1 MDFGFTEEQNLL
13 REQVRRFLDN
23 RAPLAEV
30 RKWMRSEQGHSPDL
44 WREMADLGWVGLIV
58 PESYGGVGLGF
69 LDLTVVLEEM
79 GRSLFPSPLI
89 SNTLT
94 QSILLAAGSEDLKR
108 RWLPSL
114 ADGTKCGA
122 IAIVDESDCLDTAGV
137 TLDGEP
143 IDENLVL
150 NGVKALVHD
159 APSADLLVVGF
170 RAAGD
175 IWLALIDVTRD
186 GVKVT
191 PVTGM
196 DETKRAGRVS
206 FDSVEIEPGDLL
218 AEVPITDALLAR
230 LFDFGAIAVTAEA
243 IGAAESALEL
253 TNAYAK
259 ERVQFGAPI
268 GRYQGVKHRLAEMYV
283 DIESIRSLLY
293 YAAWTADESPQELAR
308 STSLAKAYASDAF
321 ARIGIDG
328 VQLHGAIGFTAEYDI
343 QLYLKRSKWTRPV
356 FGDSDFHYERVAEL
370 GEA

>member
-13 REQVRRFLDN
+13 REQVRRFLDD
-23 RAPLAEV
+23 RAALTEV
-30 RKWMRSEQGHSPDL
+30 RKWMKSEPGHSPDL
-44 WREMADLGWVGLIV
+44 WREMAELGWVGLSV
-58 PESYGGVGLGF
+58 PESYGGVGLGI

-94 QSILLAAGSEDLKR
+94 QKILLAAGSEDLKR

-122 IAIVDESDCLDTAGV
+122 LAILDENDCLDTTGV
-137 TLDGEP
+137 TLVAQPRED
-143 IDENLVL
+143 NWLL
-150 NGVKALVHD
+150 NGSKSLVQD
-159 APSADLLVVGF
+159 APSADLLVVAF
-170 RAAGD
+170 RAAGNVE
-175 IWLALIDVTRD
+175 LAAVDATRD
-186 GVKVT
+186 GVQVT
-191 PVTGM
+191 PVVGM

-206 FDSVEIEPGDLL
+206 FDSVEIGPGDLL
-218 AEVPITDALLAR
+218 REVPITDELLAR
-230 LFDFGAIAVTAEA
+230 LFDLGAIAVTAEA
-243 IGAAESALEL
+243 VGAAQSALDL
-253 TNAYAK
+253 TTGYAK
-259 ERVQFGAPI
+259 ERTQFGAPI

-283 DIESIRSLLY
+283 DIESIKSLLY
-293 YAAWTADESPQELAR
+293 YAAWAADESPQELAR

-370 GEA
+370 GGA